1 MTASRWQKEGRRLGW
16 ARLSVFSGCSAVTVV
31 VLGMDACGGGLSETP
46 EMRADA
52 AADAANASLE
62 AGADAANASL
72 EAGADAANI
81 PDGCLI
87 EPTKYDQSCLAD
99 EDCIPA
105 IAGPG
110 LFQPIE
116 FGNFCVPSC
125 GCSGYGAI
133 GKTSV
138 AQYQQDVASA
148 LRHLSPD

>member
-1 MTASRWQKEGRRLGW
+1 
-16 ARLSVFSGCSAVTVV
+16 
-31 VLGMDACGGGLSETP
+31 MDACGGGLSETP

-52 AADAANASLE
+52 AADAAK
-62 AGADAANASL
+62 ASL

-133 GKTSV
+133 GKASV
-138 AQYQQDVASA
+138 AQYQQDVVSA
-148 LRHLSPD
+148 LRHLSADAAAGCFCLGHSFVACCKSKVCSIDCPPDILLPDAALLENGTPK